1 MANSVQVTRTRE
13 IEELSNLYLVH
24 PVSKAFVRVFARIG
38 VHPNAV
44 SVFGMI
50 FGALAAVAYFN
61 YREWEFAVAGF
72 FFMFLWHVM
81 DGADG
86 QLARLTGKTSEIGK
100 VLDGLCDHLS
110 FSLVYV
116 AIATALTID
125 RGAWVWIP
133 AFAAGFSHIAQSSA
147 YEFQRQNYDYW
158 VHGKE
163 SARVVASHEIR
174 EMLRG
179 RTGISAI
186 FARVQLLYV
195 IIQETVAAYDG
206 KLMARLEE
214 LKRKEGSQFAR
225 VRDLYRSVNMPAV
238 RRWSILSSNYRTL
251 AIFVSV
257 VIGFPLLYFVIEIVA
272 LNIVLILLLRMQKR
286 TYATLRRRLDGGK
299 VETTAEPSH
308 QALGA

>member
-1 MANSVQVTRTRE
+1 MANSAQVTRTRE

-24 PVSKAFVRVFARIG
+24 PVSKAFVRVFARLG

-44 SVFGMI
+44 SVLGMI
-50 FGALAAVAYFN
+50 CGALAAVAYFH
-61 YREWEFAVAGF
+61 YREWEYAVAGF

-163 SARVVASHEIR
+163 SARVLGSHEIR
-174 EMLRG
+174 EALRS
-179 RTGISAI
+179 RTGISAV

-195 IIQETVAAYDG
+195 VIQEKVAAYDRD
-206 KLMARLEE
+206 LMARLEE
-214 LKRKEGSQFAR
+214 LKQEEGTRFAR

-238 RRWSILSSNYRTL
+238 RRWSVLSSNYRTL

-257 VIGFPLLYFVIEIVA
+257 VIGLPLLYFLIEIVV
-272 LNIVLILLLRMQKR
+272 LNIALILLLRMQKGA
-286 TYATLRRRLDGGK
+286 YASLRSRLD
-299 VETTAEPSH
+299 TARMEEAAEHPQH
-308 QALGA
+308 ALGA

>member
-1 MANSVQVTRTRE
+1 MADSVQVTRTRE
-13 IEELSNLYLVH
+13 IEELTNLYLVH
-24 PVSKAFVRVFARIG
+24 PVSKAFVRVFARVG

-44 SVFGMI
+44 SVLGMI
-50 FGALAAVAYFN
+50 FGALAALAYFN
-61 YREWEFAVAGF
+61 YREWEYAVAGF
-72 FFMFLWHVM
+72 LCMFLWHVM

-163 SARVVASHEIR
+163 SARVLGSAEIR
-174 EMLRG
+174 EALRS
-179 RTGISAI
+179 RKGISAI

-195 IIQETVAAYDG
+195 SIQEKVAAYDSD
-206 KLMARLEE
+206 LMARLEE
-214 LKRKEGSQFAR
+214 LRRKEGPRFAR
-225 VRDLYRSVNMPAV
+225 IRDLYRSVNMPTV

-257 VIGFPLLYFVIEIVA
+257 VSGFPLLYFLFEIVV
-272 LNIVLILLLRMQKR
+272 LNIALMLLLRTQKKA
-286 TYATLRRRLDGGK
+286 YATLRGRLDAGQI
-299 VETTAEPSH
+299 ETPSEHSH